1 MPKLIDRNVVIV
13 GKQRT
18 SQAAAEKALSK
29 SGGWRPQLY
38 FYLQDCGFDGA
49 TDQEL
54 QKHFNKS
61 GDTIRPTR
69 VTLVRDGLIMD
80 SGRTRTNESGN
91 ECIIWIVSGLEGRL
105 M

>member
-1 MPKLIDRNVVIV
+1 MPKLIDRDVVIV

-18 SQAAAEKALSK
+18 SQAAAEKFLGK
-29 SGGWRPQLY
+29 SGGWRRQLY
-38 FYLQDCGFDGA
+38 WHLQDCGFDGA

-54 QKHFNKS
+54 QQHFNKS

-69 VTLVRDGLIMD
+69 VSLVRDGLIID
-80 SGRTRTNESGN
+80 SGRTRINESGN
-91 ECIIWIVSGLEGRL
+91 QCIIWIVSELEGRL

>member
-1 MPKLIDRNVVIV
+1 MTNLVDRNVVIV

-18 SQAAAEKALSK
+18 SQASAEKFLGK
-29 SGGWRPQLY
+29 SGGWRRQLY
-38 FYLQDCGFDGA
+38 WHLLDCGMSGA

-54 QKHFNKS
+54 QKHFGKS

-69 VTLVRDGLIMD
+69 VSLVRDNLIMD
-80 SGRTRTNESGN
+80 SGRTRANESGN
-91 ECIIWIVSGLEGRL
+91 QCIIWIVSELEGRL